1 MEDLLVKYLTTG
13 DIPLQLKMN
22 SEFITNETKSILN
35 KCKDFIYKNGLVTK
49 EEAKLLLKNF
59 VNLDN
64 TVVK

>member
-35 KCKDFIYKNGLVTK
+35 KCKDFIYKNGPITK

-59 VNLDN
+59 VNGQN
-64 TVVK
+64 VIIR